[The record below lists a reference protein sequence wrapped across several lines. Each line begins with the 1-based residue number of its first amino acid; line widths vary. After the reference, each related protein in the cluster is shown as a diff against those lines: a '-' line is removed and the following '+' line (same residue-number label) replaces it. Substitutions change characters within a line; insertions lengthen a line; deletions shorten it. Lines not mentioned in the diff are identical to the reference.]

1 MPETAGEVFIL
12 MGDQTPEERIQEL
25 FLSKGWKLAVAESCT
40 GGLIGAQLT
49 SVPGSSSYFAG
60 GVIAYSN
67 DLKNNLLNVSA
78 GLIESEGA
86 VSGPVVEAMVRGV
99 IAATGADCGISV
111 TGVAGPDG
119 GTDEKPVGTVW
130 VGVALPTGTT
140 SQLYNFTGNREEV
153 RKQAVQAAMEL
164 FLETAKAI

>member
-1 MPETAGEVFIL
+1 V
-12 MGDQTPEERIQEL
+12 PEEHIQE
-25 FLSKGWKLAVAESCT
+25 FCISKSWKLAVAESCT
-40 GGLIGAQLT
+40 GGLIGARLT

-67 DLKNNLLNVSA
+67 DLKKNLLNVSA
-78 GLIESEGA
+78 GLLESEGA

-119 GTDEKPVGTVW
+119 GTEEKPVGTVW
-130 VGVALPTGTT
+130 VGVAVPSGTT
-140 SQLYNFTGNREEV
+140 SRLFTFSGDRAAVREQTV
-153 RKQAVQAAMEL
+153 KTALEL
-164 FLETAKAI
+164 FLDLAGS